1 MGGRFEVSSD
11 KTNLDRNM
19 YGLSNFLDKELMSW
33 QSDILSSLKK
43 YEDAD
48 NDLVLWDILL
58 VLSSFKKLSPK
69 FAEHVLCEWLSSW
82 FPNFPSKSSIKNIL
96 YHAESL
102 LSILTTRKLHLLS
115 IMSRRLMLAE
125 VLPDRWSGLVYDYV
139 EDCQNDELSLWKN
152 LLAEIEK
159 ELCKRLLSF
168 FLKVNIYFASHPFV
182 NWVPFSTIHMEQWA
196 NMAATSDR
204 LKLLITESRGISC
217 RYYGY

>member
-1 MGGRFEVSSD
+1 
-11 KTNLDRNM
+11 
-19 YGLSNFLDKELMSW
+19 
-33 QSDILSSLKK
+33 
-43 YEDAD
+43 
-48 NDLVLWDILL
+48 
-58 VLSSFKKLSPK
+58 
-69 FAEHVLCEWLSSW
+69 
-82 FPNFPSKSSIKNIL
+82 
-96 YHAESL
+96 
-102 LSILTTRKLHLLS
+102 
-115 IMSRRLMLAE
+115 MLAE

-217 RYYGY
+217 RDKDDDEKLNETCSICSSSVPFEFPEYGFCRNTKNMHKLTRCSVSMKLCRVTKFLWFCMCCHRYSEISVPLSFFTMLTSPLEANFMVLDSDLILDCSKPMCPFCGVFLSRHQSEFHLSISPV